1 MSVPGR
7 VIDKHAV
14 EMSPAEQEHA
24 IDIAREVAAE
34 FDRVGREYDDRNEF
48 PMETVPIFKDSGLVQ
63 LMVPK
68 EYGGMGCDI
77 LTLARVT
84 TELAKGDPAC
94 ALAYNM
100 HFAMVGIFRGLLD
113 GETRAYWMN
122 QFASENKLVNG
133 TLSEERAGLMGL
145 ADTVA
150 VPQSDGGYKIS
161 GRKTWGTLCEAADIV
176 SLNATVTDEHGNLP
190 EHFGEH
196 TAREYLFMLPMDTP
210 GIRIDR
216 TWNALGMKATGT
228 HSVVYEDVLVPAE
241 ARVRDY
247 RGGLFGEFE
256 WAALSFAGVYQGL
269 LEKAYEETIKILK
282 TKTLGAT
289 MEAQDLALKDL
300 GHVQYGLGRMTVMK
314 EASSRVLE
322 TSCRQVMDGRDQA
335 FAPQA
340 RIPLI
345 DIAKVISTEY
355 AIDVVDQGM
364 RLVGGSAFRHG
375 HILEK
380 LYRDARS
387 GPFHPLTT
395 DQVYNTLGRSEL
407 GLYEAA
413 GEPAGH

>member
-1 MSVPGR
+1 MTVAYTH
-7 VIDKHAV
+7 KHAI
-14 EMSPAEQEHA
+14 EMSPAEQAKA
-24 IDIAREVAAE
+24 IEIAKEVAVE
-34 FDRVGREYDDRNEF
+34 FDRVSLDSDNQNVF
-48 PMETVPIFKDSGLVQ
+48 PMETIPIFKQSGLVE

-113 GETRAYWMN
+113 DETRAFWMN
-122 QFASENKLVNG
+122 QFAGEKKLVNG
-133 TLSEERAGLMGL
+133 TLSEERAGLMGM
-145 ADTVA
+145 ADTTA
-150 VPQSDGGYKIS
+150 VPLPEGGYKIN

-176 SLNATVTDEHGNLP
+176 SLNATVTDADGTLP
-190 EHFGEH
+190 DDPDARLAGEF
-196 TAREYLFMLPMDTP
+196 LFMLPMDTP
-210 GIRIDR
+210 GISIER

-228 HSVVYEDVLVPAE
+228 HSVVYKDVVVPAE
-241 ARVRDY
+241 AKVRDY

-269 LEKAYEETIKILK
+269 LEKAYEETLRVVKK
-282 TKTLGAT
+282 KTLGAT
-289 MEAQDLALKDL
+289 MGSKDTALKDL
-300 GHVQYGLGRMTVMK
+300 GHVQYGIGKMKVMRD
-314 EASSRVLE
+314 ASERVLE
-322 TSCRQVMDGRDQA
+322 TSCRQVMDGRDLD
-335 FAPQA
+335 FKPEA

-355 AIDVVDQGM
+355 AIEVVDQGM
-364 RLVGGSAFRHG
+364 RLVGGPAFRHG
-375 HILEK
+375 HVLEK

-395 DQVYNTLGRSEL
+395 DQVYNTLGQSEL
-407 GLYEAA
+407 GFFTA
-413 GEPAGH
+413 H